1 VTASLV
7 LDLAERVS
15 RLPPGGSISIE
26 LASPN
31 EGDLVAAWCERTANT
46 LVEHDSGFV
55 EVYRGRL
62 ADPIQAL
69 PLERRPGHRLW
80 IYTNFH
86 CNLACDYCCVR
97 SSPRADPRM
106 LSLDRVRRVA
116 AEAQA
121 AGVRELWVTGGE
133 PFIRPDIAQ
142 VLDACARRLSTTV
155 LTNGMLLRGHRLAAL
170 SELPRD
176 RLALQVSLDSPD
188 PELHDRHR
196 GEGSWDRAV
205 AGIRALA
212 AAGFR
217 VRVAATLGHEDQA
230 TEASFHAF
238 LDGLG
243 IPVEDRL
250 VRRIAKRGFAEDGVV
265 LTTQSLVPEV
275 TVTADGVYW
284 HPVGADDEDMLVT
297 TQAFPLA
304 DAIALVRERFV
315 ATRRRQDAVAR
326 IFACA

>member
-15 RLPPGGSISIE
+15 GLPVGRSITID
-26 LASPN
+26 LASPYDA
-31 EGDLVAAWCERTANT
+31 DLVAAWCERTANT

-55 EVYRGRL
+55 EVYRGRM
-62 ADPIQAL
+62 ADPIEAL
-69 PLERRPGHRLW
+69 PEERRPGHRLW

-106 LSLDRVRRVA
+106 LSLDQVRRVA
-116 AEAQA
+116 AEAQP
-121 AGVRELWVTGGE
+121 AGVRELWLTGGE
-133 PFIRPDIAQ
+133 PFIRADIVE
-142 VLDACARRLSTTV
+142 VLEACAVQLPTTV
-155 LTNGMLLRGHRLAAL
+155 LTNGILLRGKRLAAL
-170 SELPRD
+170 SHLPRN

-196 GEGSWDRAV
+196 GPGSWDAAV
-205 AGIRALA
+205 AGIRAVKV
-212 AAGFR
+212 AGFR
-217 VRVAATLGHEDQA
+217 VRVAATLGYEDQSA
-230 TEASFHAF
+230 EESFHTF
-238 LDGLG
+238 LNELG
-243 IPVEDRL
+243 VAPKDRL

-304 DAIALVRERFV
+304 DAIALVRTRFV

>member
-15 RLPPGGSISIE
+15 GLPVGRSITID
-26 LASPN
+26 LASPYDA
-31 EGDLVAAWCERTANT
+31 DLVAAWCERTANT

-62 ADPIQAL
+62 ADPIEAL
-69 PLERRPGHRLW
+69 PEERRPGHRLW

-106 LSLDRVRRVA
+106 LSLDQVRRVA

-121 AGVRELWVTGGE
+121 AGVRELWLTGGE
-133 PFIRPDIAQ
+133 PFIRADI
-142 VLDACARRLSTTV
+142 VELLEACAIQLPTTV
-155 LTNGMLLRGHRLAAL
+155 LTNGILLRGKRLAAL
-170 SELPRD
+170 SHLPRN

-196 GEGSWDRAV
+196 GPGSWDGAV
-205 AGIRALA
+205 AGIRAVK

-217 VRVAATLGHEDQA
+217 VRVAATLGYEDHTA
-230 TEASFHAF
+230 EENFHTF
-238 LDGLG
+238 LNRLG
-243 IPVEDRL
+243 VAPKDRL

-304 DAIALVRERFV
+304 DAIALVRTRFV

>member
-1 VTASLV
+1 MTASLV
-7 LDLAERVS
+7 LELAERVS
-15 RLPPGGSISIE
+15 GLPAGGSITIG
-26 LASPN
+26 LDSPDDA
-31 EGDLVAAWCERTANT
+31 DLVAAWCERTANT
-46 LVEHDSGFV
+46 LVEHDSGVV

-62 ADPIQAL
+62 ADPIEAL
-69 PLERRPGHRLW
+69 PVERRPGHRVW

-106 LSLDRVRRVA
+106 LSLVHVRRIA

-121 AGVRELWVTGGE
+121 AGVQELWVTGGE
-133 PFIRPDIAQ
+133 PLMRPDIVE
-142 VLDACARRLSTTV
+142 VLAACAGRLPTTV
-155 LTNGMLLRGHRLAAL
+155 LTNGILLRGTRLTAL

-196 GEGSWDRAV
+196 GTGSWERAV
-205 AGIRALA
+205 AGIEGAMA
-212 AAGFR
+212 MGFR
-217 VRVAATLGHEDQA
+217 VRVAATLGPEDLA
-230 TEASFHAF
+230 TEAKFHAF

-243 IPVEDRL
+243 VPDEERL
-250 VRRIAKRGFAEDGVV
+250 VRRIAKRGFADDGVV
-265 LTTQSLVPEV
+265 FTTRSLVPEV
-275 TVTADGVYW
+275 TVTADGIYW

-297 TQAFPLA
+297 TRTFPLA
-304 DAIALVRERFV
+304 DAIALVRDRFV
-315 ATRRRQDAVAR
+315 GTRRRQDALAR

>member
-1 VTASLV
+1 MTASLV

-15 RLPPGGSISIE
+15 GLPVGRSITID
-26 LASPN
+26 LASPYDA
-31 EGDLVAAWCERTANT
+31 DLVAAWCERTANT

-62 ADPIQAL
+62 ADPIEAL
-69 PLERRPGHRLW
+69 PEERRPGHRLW

-106 LSLDRVRRVA
+106 LSLDQVRRVA

-121 AGVRELWVTGGE
+121 AGVRELWLTGGE
-133 PFIRPDIAQ
+133 PFIRADI
-142 VLDACARRLSTTV
+142 VELLEACAIQLPTTV
-155 LTNGMLLRGHRLAAL
+155 LTNGILLRGKRLAAL
-170 SELPRD
+170 SHLPRN

-196 GEGSWDRAV
+196 GPGSWDGAV
-205 AGIRALA
+205 AGIRAVK

-217 VRVAATLGHEDQA
+217 VRVAATLGYEDQSA
-230 TEASFHAF
+230 EENFHTF
-238 LDGLG
+238 LHGLG
-243 IPVEDRL
+243 VAPKDRL

-304 DAIALVRERFV
+304 DAIALVRTRFV

>member
-15 RLPPGGSISIE
+15 GLSAGDSITIE
-26 LASPN
+26 LAAPDDA
-31 EGDLVAAWCERTANT
+31 DLVAAWCERTANT
-46 LVEHDSGFV
+46 LVQHDSGFV
-55 EVYRGRL
+55 EVFRGRL
-62 ADPIQAL
+62 ADPVESL
-69 PLERRPGHRLW
+69 PPERRPGYRLW

-97 SSPRADPRM
+97 SSPRADPRT
-106 LSLDRVRRVA
+106 LSLDRVRRIA
-116 AEAQA
+116 AEAEA

-133 PFIRPDIAQ
+133 PFIRADIAE
-142 VLDACARRLSTTV
+142 VLDACVGRLPSTV
-155 LTNGMLLRGHRLAAL
+155 LTNGMLLRGARLAAL

-176 RLALQVSLDSPD
+176 RLALQVSLDSPNS
-188 PELHDRHR
+188 ELHDRHR
-196 GEGSWDRAV
+196 GVGSWDRAV
-205 AGIRALA
+205 EGIRAA
-212 AAGFR
+212 TAAGFR
-217 VRVAATLGHEDQA
+217 VRVAATLGYQDLA
-230 TEASFHAF
+230 TEASYNAF
-238 LDGLG
+238 LEGLG
-243 IPVEDRL
+243 IPAQDRL
-250 VRRIAKRGFAEDGVV
+250 VRRIAKRGLAEDGVV

-297 TQAFPLA
+297 TRAFPLA
-304 DAIALVRERFV
+304 DTIGLVRDRFI